1 MSIFEVTTAD
11 PLHPN
16 PAVVADDELDA
27 IDQATTAGLLDD
39 GDEGNVEAVPEP
51 EGLEDYEPE
60 GPG

>member
-1 MSIFEVTTAD
+1 MSIFEIHTAD

-27 IDQATTAGLLDD
+27 LERATAADLLTE
-39 GDEGNVEAVPEP
+39 GDEGNVESVPEP